1 MAAHWRTESI
11 MDNPLTR
18 PSAHSL
24 QRPQVFVK
32 VEFGVSW
39 SPQHPPRPRGF
50 QYRSRAL
57 RERAPYFPRHVP
69 APTTN
74 YLTASS
80 IQQFQQAQVPQF
92 YEQRSLEQS
101 QPHQRPTQPEQARQQ
116 RQPRQED
123 PRSRSRQVGFAP
135 APEEPV
141 EEEQRTSRD
150 ERRGSGERH
159 GRGRSAPPPL
169 SDNNWDV
176 VHPQLMA
183 DNQAGSSA
191 AYAAADRPVS
201 DVWKD
206 LPEVPSRFR
215 LGEEGMPWES
225 WEAPMGWEPYL
236 DPDPFLQPPSSHA
249 SPDPQHSQE
258 AQRQPSGEEA
268 STSPTIIQIESPI
281 ESPRYRR
288 EDPERVRELE
298 ALGSAMM
305 TVDNGF
311 ENQWWNSGER
321 QPMATALYPP
331 PTTRDHVR
339 EQLALGWAM
348 AHMPPE
354 SSSTAMAGTGAVSV
368 LSGEPGTATLN
379 NAVVSPVSSYSGPE
393 IQPGL
398 SRSLSTRSDELW
410 FTGARYA

>member
-1 MAAHWRTESI
+1 
-11 MDNPLTR
+11 MDNTLTR

-39 SPQHPPRPRGF
+39 SPQHAPRPRGF
-50 QYRSRAL
+50 QYRSRGL

-74 YLTASS
+74 YLAASS

-92 YEQRSLEQS
+92 YEQRSLEPS
-101 QPHQRPTQPEQARQQ
+101 HPHQRPPQPEQARQQ
-116 RQPRQED
+116 RQPQQEHQ
-123 PRSRSRQVGFAP
+123 RNRSRQVDFTP
-135 APEEPV
+135 APEEGP
-141 EEEQRTSRD
+141 EEERPSRE
-150 ERRGSGERH
+150 ERRASAERH

-183 DNQAGSSA
+183 DN
-191 AYAAADRPVS
+191 P
-201 DVWKD
+201 D

-225 WEAPMGWEPYL
+225 WEVPVGWEPYME
-236 DPDPFLQPPSSHA
+236 PDPYLQPPSSHA
-249 SPDPQHSQE
+249 SPDPQHSQVVP
-258 AQRQPSGEEA
+258 QPSEEA
-268 STSPTIIQIESPI
+268 PTSPTVVQIESPV

-321 QPMATALYPP
+321 QPMASALYPP

-339 EQLALGWAM
+339 EQLAMGWAM

-354 SSSTAMAGTGAVSV
+354 SSTTTGAGAVSIV
-368 LSGEPGTATLN
+368 SGEPGTATLN
-379 NAVVSPVSSYSGPE
+379 NMVVSPVSSYSGPE

-410 FTGARYA
+410 FTSGRYA

>member
-1 MAAHWRTESI
+1 MVTYWRTDSI

-39 SPQHPPRPRGF
+39 SPQHAPRSRGF

-74 YLTASS
+74 YLAASS

-92 YEQRSLEQS
+92 FDQGPQEQL
-101 QPHQRPTQPEQARQQ
+101 
-116 RQPRQED
+116 QPRQRPQRPEQTRRQVQ
-123 PRSRSRQVGFAP
+123 PYQEHQRSRSRQVDFAP
-135 APEEPV
+135 APEDHQQ
-141 EEEQRTSRD
+141 EQRTSRE
-150 ERRGSGERH
+150 ERRASCERQE
-159 GRGRSAPPPL
+159 RGRSAPPPL

-176 VHPQLMA
+176 VHPQMTA
-183 DNQAGSSA
+183 DIPVGSSTA
-191 AYAAADRPVS
+191 CATADRPSS

-225 WEAPMGWEPYL
+225 WTFPMGWEPFME
-236 DPDPFLQPPSSHA
+236 PDPLLQPPSSHA
-249 SPDPQHSQE
+249 SPDPQYSQV
-258 AQRQPSGEEA
+258 APQPAEQEP
-268 STSPTIIQIESPI
+268 TSPTVVKIESPV

-321 QPMATALYPP
+321 QSMPTAMYPP

-339 EQLALGWAM
+339 ERLALGWAA
-348 AHMPPE
+348 AHRPSE
-354 SSSTAMAGTGAVSV
+354 SIGGGVSI

-379 NAVVSPVSSYSGPE
+379 NLVVSPVSSYNGPE

-398 SRSLSTRSDELW
+398 SRTLSTRSDELW
-410 FTGARYA
+410 FTGERYA

>member
-1 MAAHWRTESI
+1 MVTHWRTESI

-18 PSAHSL
+18 PSAQSL

-39 SPQHPPRPRGF
+39 SPQHAPRSRGF

-74 YLTASS
+74 YLAASS

-92 YEQRSLEQS
+92 YEQRAPEPSQS
-101 QPHQRPTQPEQARQQ
+101 RQRPSHSEQARQQ
-116 RQPRQED
+116 GQTQHEHQ
-123 PRSRSRQVGFAP
+123 RSRSKQVDFTP
-135 APEEPV
+135 APEERQQD
-141 EEEQRTSRD
+141 QRASRE
-150 ERRGSGERH
+150 ERRASCERH
-159 GRGRSAPPPL
+159 ERGRSAPPPL

-183 DNQAGSSA
+183 DNPVGSST
-191 AYAAADRPVS
+191 AYATVDRPAS
-201 DVWKD
+201 DLWKD

-225 WEAPMGWEPYL
+225 WTFPMGWEPFME
-236 DPDPFLQPPSSHA
+236 PDPLLQPPSSHA
-249 SPDPQHSQE
+249 SPDPQYSQ
-258 AQRQPSGEEA
+258 AVPRPSEEEP
-268 STSPTIIQIESPI
+268 TSPTVVKIESPI

-348 AHMPPE
+348 AHVPPE
-354 SSSTAMAGTGAVSV
+354 SSAGGTVSIV
-368 LSGEPGTATLN
+368 SGEPGTATLN
-379 NAVVSPVSSYSGPE
+379 NVVVSPVSSYNGPD

-410 FTGARYA
+410 FTGGRYA

>member
-1 MAAHWRTESI
+1 

-18 PSAHSL
+18 PSAHNL

-39 SPQHPPRPRGF
+39 SPQHAPRPRGF

-57 RERAPYFPRHVP
+57 RERATYFPRHVP

-74 YLTASS
+74 YLAATS

-92 YEQRSLEQS
+92 YDQRAPEPS
-101 QPHQRPTQPEQARQQ
+101 QPHQGPPQPDQARQQ
-116 RQPRQED
+116 GQPQQEHQ
-123 PRSRSRQVGFAP
+123 RSRSRQVDFTS
-135 APEEPV
+135 APEEPQ
-141 EEEQRTSRD
+141 EDQRASRE
-150 ERRGSGERH
+150 ERRSSRSSSERH

-183 DNQAGSSA
+183 DNPVGSST
-191 AYAAADRPVS
+191 AYATADRPVS

-206 LPEVPSRFR
+206 LPEVPTRFR

-225 WEAPMGWEPYL
+225 VTFPMGWEPFME
-236 DPDPFLQPPSSHA
+236 PDPLLQPPSSHA
-249 SPDPQHSQE
+249 SPDPQYSQ
-258 AQRQPSGEEA
+258 AASRPSEEEP
-268 STSPTIIQIESPI
+268 TSPTVVQIESPI

-348 AHMPPE
+348 AHVPPE
-354 SSSTAMAGTGAVSV
+354 SSTTAGAGTVSI

-379 NAVVSPVSSYSGPE
+379 NVVVSPVSSYSGPE

-410 FTGARYA
+410 FTGGRYA

>member
-1 MAAHWRTESI
+1 

-39 SPQHPPRPRGF
+39 SPQHAPRPRGF
-50 QYRSRAL
+50 QYRSRAI
-57 RERAPYFPRHVP
+57 RERAAHFPRHVP

-74 YLTASS
+74 YLAVSS

-92 YEQRSLEQS
+92 YEQRPLEALQ
-101 QPHQRPTQPEQARQQ
+101 QHQRPPQPQQARQQ
-116 RQPRQED
+116 RQPQRHQQ
-123 PRSRSRQVGFAP
+123 SRSRQVDFAP
-135 APEEPV
+135 APEESQ
-141 EEEQRTSRD
+141 EEQRPSRE
-150 ERRGSGERH
+150 ERRSSSERH

-176 VHPQLMA
+176 VHPQLMP
-183 DNQAGSSA
+183 DNAAGSSM
-191 AYAAADRPVS
+191 AYATADRPVS

-206 LPEVPSRFR
+206 LPEVPTRFR

-225 WEAPMGWEPYL
+225 WEVPVGWEPFME
-236 DPDPFLQPPSSHA
+236 PDPLLQPPSSRA
-249 SPDPQHSQE
+249 SPDPQHSQMVPQ
-258 AQRQPSGEEA
+258 ASEEEP
-268 STSPTIIQIESPI
+268 TSPTVVQIESPV

-339 EQLALGWAM
+339 EQLALGWAI
-348 AHMPPE
+348 AHVPPE
-354 SSSTAMAGTGAVSV
+354 SSTTGGAGGSVSI

-379 NAVVSPVSSYSGPE
+379 NVVVSPVSSYSGPE

-410 FTGARYA
+410 FTGGRYA

>member
-1 MAAHWRTESI
+1 MVTHWMTESI

-39 SPQHPPRPRGF
+39 SPQHAPRPRGF

-57 RERAPYFPRHVP
+57 RERATYFPRHVP

-74 YLTASS
+74 YLGATS

-92 YEQRSLEQS
+92 YEQRAPEPSR
-101 QPHQRPTQPEQARQQ
+101 PRQRLPRPEHTRQQ
-116 RQPRQED
+116 AQPQQEHQ
-123 PRSRSRQVGFAP
+123 RSRSRQVDFAP
-135 APEEPV
+135 APEDHQQD
-141 EEEQRTSRD
+141 QRTSRE
-150 ERRGSGERH
+150 ERRASGERH
-159 GRGRSAPPPL
+159 ERGRSAPPPL

-183 DNQAGSSA
+183 DNPVGASM
-191 AYAAADRPVS
+191 AYATADRPVS

-225 WEAPMGWEPYL
+225 WTFPMGWEPFME
-236 DPDPFLQPPSSHA
+236 PDPLLQPPSSHA
-249 SPDPQHSQE
+249 SPDPQYSQ
-258 AQRQPSGEEA
+258 AVPQPSEEEP
-268 STSPTIIQIESPI
+268 TSPTVVQIESPI

-354 SSSTAMAGTGAVSV
+354 SSTGGAVSI

-379 NAVVSPVSSYSGPE
+379 NVVVSPVSNYSGPE

-410 FTGARYA
+410 FTGGRYA

>member
-1 MAAHWRTESI
+1 
-11 MDNPLTR
+11 MDNPLLR
-18 PSAHSL
+18 PSAQSL

-39 SPQHPPRPRGF
+39 SNQHAPRSRGF

-74 YLTASS
+74 YLAATS

-92 YEQRSLEQS
+92 YDQRSQEHIQS
-101 QPHQRPTQPEQARQQ
+101 HQRPSHPEQTLQRFQPQQ
-116 RQPRQED
+116 EHQQ
-123 PRSRSRQVGFAP
+123 SRSRQVDFAP
-135 APEEPV
+135 AQEDHQLEE
-141 EEEQRTSRD
+141 RTSRE
-150 ERRGSGERH
+150 ERRASGERH
-159 GRGRSAPPPL
+159 ERGRSAPPPL

-176 VHPQLMA
+176 VHTQMTAEVPV
-183 DNQAGSSA
+183 GSSTA
-191 AYAAADRPVS
+191 CATVDRPVS
-201 DVWKD
+201 DVWKE
-206 LPEVPSRFR
+206 LPEIPSRFR

-225 WEAPMGWEPYL
+225 TTFPMGWEPFME
-236 DPDPFLQPPSSHA
+236 PDPLLQPPSSHA
-249 SPDPQHSQE
+249 SPDPQYSQVVPQSSE
-258 AQRQPSGEEA
+258 EEPS
-268 STSPTIIQIESPI
+268 SPTVIKIESPV
-281 ESPRYRR
+281 ESPRYRV

-321 QPMATALYPP
+321 QPMPTAMYPP

-348 AHMPPE
+348 SHP
-354 SSSTAMAGTGAVSV
+354 SRSTGGSVSFV
-368 LSGEPGTATLN
+368 SAEPGTATLN
-379 NAVVSPVSSYSGPE
+379 NLVVSPVSSYSGPE

-410 FTGARYA
+410 FTGERYA

>member
-1 MAAHWRTESI
+1 MVTYWRTESV

-39 SPQHPPRPRGF
+39 SPQHAPRPRGF
-50 QYRSRAL
+50 QYRSRAI
-57 RERAPYFPRHVP
+57 RERAAHFPRHVP

-74 YLTASS
+74 YLAASS

-92 YEQRSLEQS
+92 HEQRSLEPS
-101 QPHQRPTQPEQARQQ
+101 LQPNQRPPQQARQQ
-116 RQPRQED
+116 RQPQQQQQ
-123 PRSRSRQVGFAP
+123 SRSRQVDFTP
-135 APEEPV
+135 APEQRQ
-141 EEEQRTSRD
+141 EELRPSRD
-150 ERRGSGERH
+150 ERRSSGERH

-183 DNQAGSSA
+183 DNAEGSSM
-191 AYAAADRPVS
+191 AYATADRPVS
-201 DVWKD
+201 DVWED
-206 LPEVPSRFR
+206 LPEVPTRFR

-225 WEAPMGWEPYL
+225 WELPVDWAPFME
-236 DPDPFLQPPSSHA
+236 PDPLLQPPSSHA
-249 SPDPQHSQE
+249 SPDPQHSQVVP
-258 AQRQPSGEEA
+258 QPSEEA
-268 STSPTIIQIESPI
+268 PTSPTVVQIESPI
-281 ESPRYRR
+281 ESPRYQR

-339 EQLALGWAM
+339 EQLALGWAT
-348 AHMPPE
+348 AHVSPD
-354 SSSTAMAGTGAVSV
+354 SSTTGGGGGGGAGPVSV

-379 NAVVSPVSSYSGPE
+379 NNAVVSPVSSYNGPD

-410 FTGARYA
+410 FTGGRYA

>member
-1 MAAHWRTESI
+1 MVTYWRTESI

-18 PSAHSL
+18 PSAHNL

-39 SPQHPPRPRGF
+39 SPQHAPRSRGF

-57 RERAPYFPRHVP
+57 RERAAYFPRHVP

-74 YLTASS
+74 YLAATS

-92 YEQRSLEQS
+92 YDQRAPEPS
-101 QPHQRPTQPEQARQQ
+101 QPHQEPPQPEQVRQQ
-116 RQPRQED
+116 GQPQQEHQ
-123 PRSRSRQVGFAP
+123 RSRSRQVDFTS
-135 APEEPV
+135 APEEPQ
-141 EEEQRTSRD
+141 EDQRTSRE
-150 ERRGSGERH
+150 ERRSSSERH

-176 VHPQLMA
+176 VHPQMMA
-183 DNQAGSSA
+183 DNPVGSST
-191 AYAAADRPVS
+191 AYATADRPVS

-206 LPEVPSRFR
+206 LPEVPTRFR

-225 WEAPMGWEPYL
+225 VTFPMGWEPFME
-236 DPDPFLQPPSSHA
+236 PDPLLQPPSSHA
-249 SPDPQHSQE
+249 SPDPQYSQ
-258 AQRQPSGEEA
+258 AVSRPSEEA
-268 STSPTIIQIESPI
+268 PTSPTVVQIESPI

-348 AHMPPE
+348 AHVPPE
-354 SSSTAMAGTGAVSV
+354 SSTTAGAGAVSI

-379 NAVVSPVSSYSGPE
+379 NVVVSPVSSYSGPE

-410 FTGARYA
+410 FTGGRYA